1 MKEDNKITPFL
12 GSAYYPEDWDDCEM
26 EHDISK
32 MQEVGMKVARIGEF
46 AWRKMEPEEGKFDFT
61 WLHEVV
67 DRLAD
72 AGIAVILGTP
82 TATPPVWFS
91 CGRWQK
97 NSVPTEM

>member
-46 AWRKMEPEEGKFDFT
+46 AWRKMEPEEGKFDLLGCMK
-61 WLHEVV
+61 WLTVSQM
-67 DRLAD
+67 
-72 AGIAVILGTP
+72 
-82 TATPPVWFS
+82 PVSLSYWEPLPRRPLSGF
-91 CGRWQK
+91 
-97 NSVPTEM
+97 